1 MARDRLASMRTGG
14 GGEYDSYNNNNY
26 GSSPAPPSYPT
37 TRQPQRPLSA
47 QSFEDEKD
55 YTRPPPRRMR
65 GRDPFEDQPPM
76 EMGAI
81 RSIRHQDGPR
91 EVSGTED
98 FFEAIG
104 SLQTDL
110 KELQF
115 MIDSVG
121 DLNRRGLDSSA
132 PEDRA
137 AAQTEA
143 SELSDEIRALIQNIK
158 SQIQSFEA
166 DHSLLKQRGDPEQ
179 NLNVRTQ
186 QLAGLKKRFVETVQR
201 YAEAEQNSRRAIKAR
216 VERQVRIVKPN
227 ATDEEVRMAVE
238 DEANGGGAVFQQALV
253 SSNRMGSARNALKEV
268 QSRAEDMRRIEQTIT
283 ELAQLF
289 NDMATMVEEQDVA
302 VQHIEKQAEV
312 VNQDVEAAT
321 QELKTAVVS
330 AKGARSKRKC
340 CCILLVV
347 ILVVLAGGITVYVL
361 FKNGTIGG
369 PGGLGGPP
377 AASNSSSSNNSNSTT
392 PTNKAQRS
400 V

>member
-1 MARDRLASMRTGG
+1 MG
-14 GGEYDSYNNNNY
+14 
-26 GSSPAPPSYPT
+26 
-37 TRQPQRPLSA
+37 
-47 QSFEDEKD
+47 
-55 YTRPPPRRMR
+55 
-65 GRDPFEDQPPM
+65 GRDPFGDQPPM
-76 EMGAI
+76 EMRAV
-81 RSIRHQDGPR
+81 RSMRHQDGPR

-98 FFEAIG
+98 FFESIA

-121 DLNRRGLDSSA
+121 DLNRRGLDSTA
-132 PEDRA
+132 VEDRN
-137 AAQTEA
+137 AAQTESA
-143 SELSDEIRALIQNIK
+143 ELSDEIRGLIQSIK

-166 DHSLLKQRGDPEQ
+166 DHSLLRQRGDPEQ

-201 YAEAEQNSRRAIKAR
+201 YAEVEQNSRRAIKAR

-238 DEANGGGAVFQQALV
+238 DEASGGGAVFQQALV

-312 VNQDVEAAT
+312 VNQDMEAAT
-321 QELKTAVVS
+321 TELKTAVVS

-347 ILVVLAGGITVYVL
+347 ILRKFSSISSLFYITSLIYFSYFDHSRTSWWNHRVYLDQKWNHWRFSWVW
-361 FKNGTIGG
+361 
-369 PGGLGGPP
+369 
-377 AASNSSSSNNSNSTT
+377 
-392 PTNKAQRS
+392 RS
-400 V
+400 ISFFQLDSFL